1 MTLRKWNFKARD
13 YEPYEVPDEWN
24 VKTFSMDMDEIV
36 NCPNC
41 GRTLTFGETYT
52 SRKIHTAHGMGFGVC
67 ETCYE
72 KEWQEEKAA
81 KGGAI

>member
-1 MTLRKWNFKARD
+1 MTLRKWNYKTRD

-52 SRKIHTAHGMGFGVC
+52 SMQIHAALGMGYGVC
-67 ETCYE
+67 RECYE